1 MRGYDSREGQ
11 RNQRTINAKVMKKL
25 VKSRR
30 ELLEKID
37 RPARRQSREVR
48 EAKKNRS
55 TISGT
60 DLPGG
65 AAMSVPMCGRDCAPH
80 VNSRGIKGRGRVTP
94 ISEPHDKDA

>member
-48 EAKKNRS
+48 EAKK
-55 TISGT
+55 T
-60 DLPGG
+60 
-65 AAMSVPMCGRDCAPH
+65 AP
-80 VNSRGIKGRGRVTP
+80 RFPAP
-94 ISEPHDKDA
+94 ISPVVRLCRCRCAGEIARRMSIQGA

>member
-37 RPARRQSREVR
+37 RPARRQ
-48 EAKKNRS
+48 AKKPS

-65 AAMSVPMCGRDCAPH
+65 AAMSMPMCGRDCAPH
-80 VNSRGIKGRGRVTP
+80 VNSKGIKGRRRVIA